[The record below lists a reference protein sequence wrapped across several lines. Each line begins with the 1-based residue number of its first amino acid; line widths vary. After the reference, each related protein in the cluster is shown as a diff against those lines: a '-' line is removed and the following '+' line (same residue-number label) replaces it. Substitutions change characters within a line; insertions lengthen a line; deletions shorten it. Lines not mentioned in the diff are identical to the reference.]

1 MSKSGSLS
9 FSISL
14 FVFFSTVLGL
24 NPRLNNFSSL
34 RFSNSFL
41 VQISS
46 NLPLFIYKNLSSGQ
60 KQKVAIASSL
70 ILQPK
75 ILILD
80 EPTSNLDIQG
90 SKVLIEIIKK
100 IKDKGISVVISE
112 HRLDSFKEVADSSSI
127 FFESRSLIPINSET
141 S

>member
-14 FVFFSTVLGL
+14 FAFFSTVFGL

-46 NLPLFIYKNLSSGQ
+46 NLPLFIYKNLSATSLNE
-60 KQKVAIASSL
+60 SSL
-70 ILQPK
+70 CSLM
-75 ILILD
+75 
-80 EPTSNLDIQG
+80 TTDIPL
-90 SKVLIEIIKK
+90 SL
-100 IKDKGISVVISE
+100 
-112 HRLDSFKEVADSSSI
+112 I
-127 FFESRSLIPINSET
+127 FFIL
-141 S
+141 